1 MWKIR
6 FPDGPSQALTAEEIQ
21 TPILPL
27 LWVKQ
32 GDGDLDAR
40 IIRGIQNQGFLVE
53 SADGETAFFDAEIA
67 AGTTLEITKLAVRKC
82 APAMPMD

>member
-1 MWKIR
+1 M
-6 FPDGPSQALTAEEIQ
+6 GQ
-21 TPILPL
+21 
-27 LWVKQ
+27 Q

-53 SADGETAFFDAEIA
+53 SADGETAFFDAAEIA
-67 AGTTLEITKLAVRKC
+67 AGTTLKLQIGSRKC